1 MDPLPPIPTPPAQR
15 WREFR
20 IQVLPVVVFVGVLMA
35 VVCMW
40 KSYVVPSGVVG
51 EVEAIRA
58 NITGVPGTIAEGLE
72 KKVEEMLA
80 SDKSP
85 AGTNDAVIAAMKTQE
100 EAFVGN

>member
-20 IQVLPVVVFVGVLMA
+20 IQVLPVVVFVGVLTA

-51 EVEAIRA
+51 EFEAIRA
-58 NITGVPGTIAEGLE
+58 NITVGEQMEAIASARSTSGLSSNVFE
-72 KKVEEMLA
+72 HALPFVVSLPSTA
-80 SDKSP
+80 RPSP
-85 AGTNDAVIAAMKTQE
+85 RANR
-100 EAFVGN
+100 